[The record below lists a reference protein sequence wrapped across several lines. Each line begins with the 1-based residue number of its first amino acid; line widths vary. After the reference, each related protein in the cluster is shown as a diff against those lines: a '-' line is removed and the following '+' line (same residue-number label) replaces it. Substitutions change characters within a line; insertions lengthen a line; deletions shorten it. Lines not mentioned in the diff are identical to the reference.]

1 MSGWLNHHHLQ
12 YFRTIA
18 QEGGISAAGRKLS
31 ITHSTLSTQLKQLED
46 MLGRPL
52 FDRAGR
58 RLVLT
63 PFGEQVL
70 TYAEAIHRL
79 GTQLLDFSAGTGEP
93 EQRRP
98 FRVVVTTTLPKT
110 IVFQL
115 LAPVVADPQWG
126 PIDLRERT
134 GAQLLGDLTSAR
146 AHLALSDEPVVKA
159 GVRSHLLGSSGLH
172 WYATPEYAHRLRAGF
187 PHSLHGAPF
196 VLPAQHVP
204 LRKVLDR
211 WLVER
216 GLRVRVAATADDNAM
231 MRVLGTRGVGVFPVR
246 DALRA
251 EVDDLHQAVPV
262 GPIEGVLESYY
273 AVSLERAVKDE
284 GVALVLASAR
294 SQFGKEPQGR
304 ARPATRRRR

>member
-1 MSGWLNHHHLQ
+1 MAAWLNHHHLQ
-12 YFRTIA
+12 YFRAIA
-18 QEGGISAAGRKLS
+18 QEGGISAAGRKLA
-31 ITHSTLSTQLKQLED
+31 ITHSTLSTQLKQLEE

-79 GTQLLDFSAGTGEP
+79 GTQLIDFSAGTGTP

-98 FRVVVTTTLPKT
+98 FRVVVTPTLPKT

-115 LAPVVADPQWG
+115 LASVAADPQWG
-126 PIDLRERT
+126 PIDVRERSA
-134 GAQLLGDLTSAR
+134 AQLLSDLSSAR
-146 AHLALSDEPVVKA
+146 AHVALSDEPVVKA
-159 GVRSHLLGSSGLH
+159 GVHSHLLGSSGLH
-172 WYATPEYAHRLRAGF
+172 WYATPEFAHRLRQGF
-187 PHSLHGAPF
+187 PHGLQGAPF

-216 GLRVRVAATADDNAM
+216 GVQVRVAATADDTAM
-231 MRVLGTRGVGVFPVR
+231 LRVLGTQGVGVFPVR

-251 EVDDLHQAVPV
+251 EVDDLHRAVPI
-262 GPIEGVLESYY
+262 GPITGVRESYY
-273 AVSLERAVKDE
+273 AVSVERKVKDE

-294 SQFGKEPQGR
+294 SQFGK
-304 ARPATRRRR
+304 RR